1 MNFQEDIVVGNNW
14 KIFSGLDQF
23 ALRERVNA
31 TLGTCLDWMVTVG
44 VCACSFGCLR
54 YCADIEMVGI
64 SVDIAG
70 NWMEW
75 SNKACAGDD

>member
-31 TLGTCLDWMVTVG
+31 TLGTDVWIGWLQ
-44 VCACSFGCLR
+44 
-54 YCADIEMVGI
+54 
-64 SVDIAG
+64 
-70 NWMEW
+70 
-75 SNKACAGDD
+75 